1 MSIFDKWSKIM
12 DTDDFRKD
20 IEEAEANGGSGDY
33 KEVPVGKYEVKID
46 KMELKE
52 SSKGDPMFFCQFRI
66 LQGEFSNS
74 CLFMN
79 QVLTMGF
86 QIGQVNDFLKSLDA
100 LTNDEFVDSGAYIGN
115 KGELHLYKNLKQYE
129 DLILD
134 VMEAVDAQGL
144 EYLLEYKKSKKDF
157 PIYTIKEVYEH

>member
-1 MSIFDKWSKIM
+1 MSIFDKWNKNI
-12 DTDDFRKD
+12 DVEGLKKD
-20 IEEAEANGGSGDY
+20 VAEAEANGGSGDY

-79 QVLTMGF
+79 QVLTQGF
-86 QIGQVNDFLKSLDA
+86 QIGQVNSFLRSLQVFED
-100 LTNDEFVDSGAYIGN
+100 DSVTFENYS
-115 KGELHLYKNLKQYE
+115 QYN
-129 DLILD
+129 DLIMD
-134 VMEAVDAQGL
+134 VMEEVDAQGL

-157 PIYTIKEVYEH
+157 PIYSIKDVYEH

>member
-1 MSIFDKWSKIM
+1 MSIFDKWNKNI
-12 DTDDFRKD
+12 DVEGLKKD
-20 IEEAEANGGSGDY
+20 VAEAEANGGSGDY

-79 QVLTMGF
+79 QVLTQGF
-86 QIGQVNDFLKSLDA
+86 QIGQVNSFLRSLQVFED
-100 LTNDEFVDSGAYIGN
+100 DSVTFENYS
-115 KGELHLYKNLKQYE
+115 QYN
-129 DLILD
+129 DLIMD
-134 VMEAVDAQGL
+134 VMEEVDAQGL

-157 PIYTIKEVYEH
+157 PIYTIKDVYEH